1 MDRAVR
7 FFRGV
12 ARYRESGG
20 DPLNVQFY
28 GDWRQP
34 YWSAAEDLSIAE
46 WIEPMDA
53 IPHDELISV
62 LKVPMHCCT
71 SGHGSAKQ
79 TEHPLETL

>member
-62 LKVPMHCCT
+62 LKGADALLYVGARIRKTDRT
-71 SGHGSAKQ
+71 S
-79 TEHPLETL
+79 P